1 MAQNK
6 VSMYK
11 EIDYWFFALY
21 CIVRNPNWYLPQ
33 YKFFHEIMF
42 LSVLGFNNLSSSWYI
57 ACVFLSDPHFA
68 PMSFANFVAAP
79 TK

>member
-1 MAQNK
+1 MAQNR

-33 YKFFHEIMF
+33 YKAESFFMKLCSF
-42 LSVLGFNNLSSSWYI
+42 LCWVLITFQVHGILHVCFSLI
-57 ACVFLSDPHFA
+57 LILLQ
-68 PMSFANFVAAP
+68 
-79 TK
+79 